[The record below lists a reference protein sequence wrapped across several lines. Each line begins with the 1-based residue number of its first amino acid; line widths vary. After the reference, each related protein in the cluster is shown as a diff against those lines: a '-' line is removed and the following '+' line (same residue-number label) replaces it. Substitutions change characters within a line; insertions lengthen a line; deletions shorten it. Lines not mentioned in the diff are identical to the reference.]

1 MKYTYIHILAH
12 LYKEMEVSGE
22 VKKVKGYKGYDGIYC
37 ADVAGKLD
45 PRISKNKLK
54 YEGEVF
60 STNSGEKCVIVKYI
74 NNANVEVQFLDDY
87 RHKVNATLQQI
98 KKGNLKNP
106 YSRSICGVGYI
117 GVGRFNVSVLGKHT
131 KEYDIWVGM
140 MRRCYCEKTKR
151 NLPTYEGCTACEEW
165 HDFQVFAKWLTEHRF
180 YSLGYELDKDIIV
193 QGNKQ
198 YSPRCCTLVPR
209 AINSL
214 LADNA
219 SRRGSNY
226 QGVYFNTKTMKFQ
239 ASLSCYGKS
248 VWLGVF
254 NTEREAFLS
263 YKEAKESYIKAV
275 AMSWKGK
282 VEDTVFTSLLQY
294 ELEMPEKLT

>member
-165 HDFQVFAKWLTEHRF
+165 HDFQPFCKMAYRTQV
-180 YSLGYELDKDIIV
+180 
-193 QGNKQ
+193 
-198 YSPRCCTLVPR
+198 
-209 AINSL
+209 L
-214 LADNA
+214 L
-219 SRRGSNY
+219 
-226 QGVYFNTKTMKFQ
+226 
-239 ASLSCYGKS
+239 
-248 VWLGVF
+248 
-254 NTEREAFLS
+254 
-263 YKEAKESYIKAV
+263 
-275 AMSWKGK
+275 SWIRIR
-282 VEDTVFTSLLQY
+282 
-294 ELEMPEKLT
+294 